1 MAVTGRDTNDM
12 AACSY
17 ELFLEGAWAGKARQL
32 DRVQRAWRFS
42 RITAVG

>member
-1 MAVTGRDTNDM
+1 MNDM

-17 ELFLEGAWAGKARQL
+17 ELLRRGVWAGKVRQL

-42 RITAVG
+42 RINAFG